1 MGDETPSPSLE
12 GPRGRR
18 STGRSVPAPGDAAPD
33 FELLDHDGNLV
44 RLSDLRGRKVILYFY
59 PKDDT
64 PGCTIQACDL
74 RDHAAAIDAR
84 GAVVFGVSP
93 DAVAS
98 HQRFRAKY
106 DLPFTLLADTGHR
119 VADAYGVWNEKS
131 MFGRLL
137 WGNERTTFVIDED
150 GRIAQVFER
159 VKPNAHVDQ
168 VLNAIGG

>member
-1 MGDETPSPSLE
+1 MAN
-12 GPRGRR
+12 
-18 STGRSVPAPGDAAPD
+18 VPAPGDAAPE
-33 FELLDHDGNLV
+33 FELTDHEGSTV
-44 RLSDLRGRKVILYFY
+44 RLSDQRGRKVILYFY

-64 PGCTIQACDL
+64 PGCTIQACGL
-74 RDHAAAIDAR
+74 RDRAAEIDAR

-98 HQRFRAKY
+98 HQRFRDKY
-106 DLPFTLLADTGHR
+106 DLPFTLLADTDHH
-119 VADAYGVWNEKS
+119 VAEAYGVWNQKQ
-131 MFGRLL
+131 MFGRDY

-168 VLNAIGG
+168 VLGAIG